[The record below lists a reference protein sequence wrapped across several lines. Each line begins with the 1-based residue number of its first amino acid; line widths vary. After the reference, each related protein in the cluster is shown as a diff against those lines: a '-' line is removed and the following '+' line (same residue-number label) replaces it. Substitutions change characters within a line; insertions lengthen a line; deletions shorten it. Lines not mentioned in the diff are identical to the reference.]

1 MEDIIKYE
9 NVSYSYEYDYDDDED
24 KQLNNMQVPHVIPFA
39 VKNITFTVKKGEFLA
54 IIGRNGSGKSTLARL
69 TDALIFP
76 TEGKI
81 YVASADTLD
90 PEQTWDVRAAV
101 GMVFQNPDNQIIGT
115 TVNDDVAFGLENIGV
130 PTNEMQARIDE
141 ALRYVG
147 LEGFGDKEPHMLSG
161 GQKQRVAI
169 AGILAMHP
177 KVVILDE
184 ATAMLDP
191 IGRKEVM
198 DVVHKL
204 NKEENMTVLHIT
216 HHMDE
221 VSGADRVIL
230 IDKGEVI
237 ASGTPKEIFSQGEMM
252 KKAGLEVPQVS
263 QLMEN
268 LRKNGVDVPADIITI
283 DEAAKVLEK
292 LLEK

>member
-9 NVSYSYEYDYDDDED
+9 NVSYSYEYDFEYDEEE
-24 KQLNNMQVPHVIPFA
+24 QLNNIHVPHVIPFA
-39 VKNITFTVKKGEFLA
+39 VKNINFSVKKGEFVA

-81 YVASADTLD
+81 YVDSSDTLD
-90 PEQTWDVRAAV
+90 PEQTWEVRSTV

-141 ALRYVG
+141 ALSYVG

-221 VSGADRVIL
+221 VSGADRVIV

-268 LRKNGVDVPADIITI
+268 LKKNGIDVPADIITI

>member
-9 NVSYSYEYDYDDDED
+9 NVSYSYAYDFDDEEEE
-24 KQLNNMQVPHVIPFA
+24 LNNIQVPHVIPFA
-39 VKNITFTVKKGEFLA
+39 VKNVSFSVKQGEFVA
-54 IIGRNGSGKSTLARL
+54 IIGRNGSGKSTLTRL

-81 YVASADTLD
+81 YVDSMDTSD
-90 PEQTWDVRAAV
+90 PELTWEVRACV

-130 PTNEMQARIDE
+130 PTDEMQSRIDE

-147 LEGFGDKEPHMLSG
+147 LEGYGDMEPHLLSG
-161 GQKQRVAI
+161 GQKQRAAI

-191 IGRKEVM
+191 VGRKEVM
-198 DVVHKL
+198 DVVHRL

-221 VSGADRVIL
+221 VVHADRIIL
-230 IDKGEVI
+230 IDNGSLV
-237 ASGTPKEIFSQGEMM
+237 STGTPKKIFSQGEMM
-252 KKAGLEVPQVS
+252 RKAGLEVPQVTK
-263 QLMEN
+263 LMDN
-268 LRKNGVDVPADIITI
+268 LRNNGIDVPDDVITV
-283 DEAAKVLEK
+283 DEAVLALEK
-292 LLEK
+292 ILVK

>member
-1 MEDIIKYE
+1 MDDIIKYQD
-9 NVSYSYEYDYDDDED
+9 VSYSYAYDFEDDEEEE
-24 KQLNNMQVPHVIPFA
+24 LNNIHVPHVIPFA
-39 VKNITFTVKKGEFLA
+39 VKKINFSVKKGEFVA

-76 TEGKI
+76 TEGKV
-81 YVASADTLD
+81 YVDSMDTSD
-90 PEQTWDVRAAV
+90 PELTWDVRSLV

-130 PTNEMQARIDE
+130 PTEEMQTRIDE
-141 ALRYVG
+141 ALKYVG
-147 LEGFGDKEPHMLSG
+147 LEGFGDKEPHLLSG

-191 IGRKEVM
+191 VGRKEVM

-204 NKEENMTVLHIT
+204 NKEEKMTVLHIT

-221 VSGADRVIL
+221 VVQADRIIL
-230 IDKGEVI
+230 IDNGCVV
-237 ASGTPKEIFSQGEMM
+237 ASGTPKELFSQGEMM
-252 KKAGLEVPQVS
+252 RRAGLEVPQVAK
-263 QLMEN
+263 LMEN
-268 LRKNGVDVPADIITI
+268 LRNNGIEVPNDVITV
-283 DEAAKVLEK
+283 DEAVSVLEK
-292 LLEK
+292 LLVK